1 MFLHRTCSWH
11 RPLHVFTPWCL
22 ICHWLSKKVSL
33 QKKMSLNSIFKGCHF
48 VKGFRPI
55 LRVANNSQK
64 KFTLHVPDI
73 GILCYLD
80 SDEILL

>member
-1 MFLHRTCSWH
+1 M
-11 RPLHVFTPWCL
+11 PLVVKKSQFT
-22 ICHWLSKKVSL
+22 
-33 QKKMSLNSIFKGCHF
+33 KKMSLNSIFKGCHF

-55 LRVANNSQK
+55 LRVANNSQE

-80 SDEILL
+80 SDEIFL

>member
-1 MFLHRTCSWH
+1 
-11 RPLHVFTPWCL
+11 
-22 ICHWLSKKVSL
+22 
-33 QKKMSLNSIFKGCHF
+33 MSLNSVFKGCHF
-48 VKGFRPI
+48 VKGFRPM
-55 LRVANNSQK
+55 LRVANNSQE